1 MFRSSVLSLLVI
13 AATCAIP
20 ASAQQAQ
27 SEDAAEAGILL
38 FGGSRG
44 TGLELAKLLVARRDQ
59 VTVFVRPTSD
69 LGGLDPLGVRYIVGD
84 ALNRDNVDEAFA
96 QGPYRA
102 VVSTLGCF
110 RCDQPPDYVGNKN
123 IFDAAVASGNRRVI
137 MISTV
142 GAGDSKDTIP
152 WIVGWM
158 LEDVIALKQQA
169 EQSLINSGLDYTIVR
184 PGGLKDGDP
193 TGLGILTEDP
203 ETMGVIVRADLAGL
217 LVQCIDD
224 EQTVGKIY
232 TAKDAE
238 MTWPWD
244 IF

>member
-1 MFRSSVLSLLVI
+1 
-13 AATCAIP
+13 
-20 ASAQQAQ
+20 
-27 SEDAAEAGILL
+27 
-38 FGGSRG
+38 
-44 TGLELAKLLVARRDQ
+44 
-59 VTVFVRPTSD
+59 
-69 LGGLDPLGVRYIVGD
+69 
-84 ALNRDNVDEAFA
+84 
-96 QGPYRA
+96 
-102 VVSTLGCF
+102 
-110 RCDQPPDYVGNKN
+110 
-123 IFDAAVASGNRRVI
+123 

-193 TGLGILTEDP
+193 TGLGVLTEDP

-224 EQTVGKIY
+224 EQTIGKTY

>member
-1 MFRSSVLSLLVI
+1 
-13 AATCAIP
+13 
-20 ASAQQAQ
+20 
-27 SEDAAEAGILL
+27 
-38 FGGSRG
+38 
-44 TGLELAKLLVARRDQ
+44 
-59 VTVFVRPTSD
+59 
-69 LGGLDPLGVRYIVGD
+69 
-84 ALNRDNVDEAFA
+84 LNRDDVDAAFA

-110 RCDQPPDYVGNKN
+110 RCDQPPDYIGNKN

-158 LEDVIALKQQA
+158 LEDVIALKQRA

-224 EQTVGKIY
+224 DQTVGKIY